1 MVNHDRDEDTTQ
13 PRYKTLR
20 RNDRSGF
27 ATRLYR
33 LMTERGWN
41 QAELSRRTQ
50 AHDPREG
57 NPGIGRDMISN
68 YIRARNLPDP
78 LYVKILADTFG
89 VAANSLIPS
98 LNDAPATAAVS
109 PPIELRTVSADRAH
123 LKLNIELPTAIA
135 VQVLALVQS
144 AAPKTQ

>member
-1 MVNHDRDEDTTQ
+1 MVNPDHDDSNLT

-20 RNDRSGF
+20 RNDRNGF
-27 ATRLYR
+27 AGRLYR

-41 QAELSRRTQ
+41 QAELARRTQ

-57 NPGIGRDMISN
+57 RPGVGRDMISN

-98 LNDAPATAAVS
+98 LADAQAATVVS

-123 LKLNIELPTAIA
+123 LKLNVELPTSIA